1 MSEKESINQDQL
13 KEYLTTFD
21 KKGEGS
27 SLEGIVVQ
35 IDKDFVYLDV
45 GMKSEGRVPLSDFDT
60 VPSLGD
66 VVTCILLNEEG
77 RNGEVVVSKRR
88 ADSKILIKTLTTAFE
103 EKKPVEGKI
112 AKIVKGGYEVDL
124 GAGIMAFLPLSRADL
139 HRVEE
144 PASLVGKTS
153 LFFIERLYERN
164 KINPLVN
171 RKDYLQQHADAA
183 REQFFQNAQVG
194 DIVEGTVKSFASF
207 GAFIDLGGFDG
218 LLHLNDMSWGHATRP
233 KDYAKK
239 DQKLQLKIVRL
250 DPENKKINLGLKY
263 FQEDPWV
270 GFEKRYHVDDIV
282 EGRVTKLTDFGAFVE
297 IEEGIEG
304 LVHVSEL
311 SWIKRVKHPKEV
323 LSIGE
328 KVKVCVLGYDTS
340 EERVS
345 LGLKQTME
353 NPWDQIAQKYPVGQ
367 KITKKVKKITP
378 AGLFIEL
385 EEGVDGFLHADDLS
399 WGKRTQSLASM
410 FSVGDDVEVV
420 ITEISP
426 EQHRIS
432 LGMKQLQQN
441 PWEEMLSLH
450 HRGEAVEAEVVGKTN
465 FGVFVRVPN
474 GLEGL
479 IHKTNLANT
488 QNAEL
493 DSILENIAI
502 GSKITATVITVA
514 EDKRRLA
521 LSVRDHVIKQ
531 QNLEMGQYLSKN
543 NFEDSKYTLADIMKK
558 M

>member
-1 MSEKESINQDQL
+1 MSEKENNNQEQFR
-13 KEYLTTFD
+13 EYLTTFNR
-21 KKGEGS
+21 KGEGE

-45 GMKSEGRVPLSDFDT
+45 GMKSEGRVPLSDFDSI
-60 VPSLGD
+60 PNLGD
-66 VVTCILLNEEG
+66 SVTCILLNEEG

-88 ADSKILIKTLTTAFE
+88 ADSKILMKTLTAAFE
-103 EKKPVEGKI
+103 AKTPVEGKI
-112 AKIVKGGYEVDL
+112 SKTVKGGYEVSL
-124 GAGIMAFLPLSRADL
+124 GAGFTAFLPFSRADL
-139 HRVEE
+139 HRVED
-144 PASLVGKTS
+144 PASLVGITS
-153 LFFIERLYERN
+153 FFFIERLYEHN
-164 KINPLVN
+164 KFNPLVN
-171 RKDYLQQHADAA
+171 RKDYLQQRADTA
-183 REQFFQNAQVG
+183 REEFFRTAKVG

-270 GFEKRYHVDDIV
+270 GFEKRYHVNDIV

-328 KVKVCVLGYDTS
+328 KVKVCVLGYDTG

-353 NPWDQIAQKYPVGQ
+353 NPWDHIEQKYPVGQ

-385 EEGVDGFLHADDLS
+385 EEGVNGFLHADDLS
-399 WGKRTQSLASM
+399 WNKRTKSLASM

-420 ITEISP
+420 VTEISP
-426 EQHRIS
+426 EQHRIA

-441 PWEEMLSLH
+441 PWEEMLSLQR
-450 HRGEAVEAEVVGKTN
+450 RGEPIEVEVVGKTD

-479 IHKTNLANT
+479 IHKTNLANA
-488 QNAEL
+488 QNAEP
-493 DSILENIAI
+493 DSVLEN
-502 GSKITATVITVA
+502 TAVGEKLTAMVITVA
-514 EDKRRLA
+514 EDKKRLA
-521 LSVRDHVIKQ
+521 LSVKDYILKQ
-531 QNLEMGQYLSKN
+531 QNMEMGQYLSKDN
-543 NFEDSKYTLADIMKK
+543 LEDSKYTLADIMKK